1 MQLESMARE
10 LGALLK
16 EKEQTI
22 AVSESS
28 AGGLVSAALLA
39 QVGASKYFMGGGVIY
54 TGPVRKVFLDLPTR
68 LPAAVR
74 SSSEP
79 YAALAA
85 ETIRA
90 KLRATW
96 GLCETGAAGPGGNS
110 YGDAAGHT
118 CIAVAGPVTA
128 MTTLE
133 TAEANRE
140 KNMWLFAQAALD
152 ELLRC
157 VRES

>member
-16 EKEQTI
+16 EKEQTV

-54 TGPVRKVFLDLPTR
+54 TGPVCKVFLDLPTR

-85 ETIRA
+85 ETIGA

-96 GLCETGAAGPGGNS
+96 GLCETGAGPGGNS
-110 YGDAAGHT
+110 AATRQAIPASPSPDRSPRRQHSRR
-118 CIAVAGPVTA
+118 PSQQ
-128 MTTLE
+128 
-133 TAEANRE
+133 E
-140 KNMWLFAQAALD
+140 KHVV
-152 ELLRC
+152 
-157 VRES
+157 VRASGTG